1 MLTNESHKILL
12 QWAVAD
18 GESKLR
24 ADKRTDGNC
33 NVKWCFQKTNLWYY
47 QFFKKRQKEKHSATN
62 LGGCSVLNA
71 IELLQK
77 KNLLK
82 NTPTK
87 VGDSY
92 YLVSE
97 NNSTAVTADT
107 NNMES
112 TSQEESYSNWENNK
126 TKGNVHS
133 NHKRIWMFRWNNEQH
148 VAGWIFYIKELC
160 Y

>member
-1 MLTNESHKILL
+1 M
-12 QWAVAD
+12 
-18 GESKLR
+18 
-24 ADKRTDGNC
+24 
-33 NVKWCFQKTNLWYY
+33 
-47 QFFKKRQKEKHSATN
+47 
-62 LGGCSVLNA
+62 LNA
-71 IELLQK
+71 IKLLQK

-112 TSQEESYSNWENNK
+112 TSQEESYSN
-126 TKGNVHS
+126 
-133 NHKRIWMFRWNNEQH
+133 
-148 VAGWIFYIKELC
+148 
-160 Y
+160 